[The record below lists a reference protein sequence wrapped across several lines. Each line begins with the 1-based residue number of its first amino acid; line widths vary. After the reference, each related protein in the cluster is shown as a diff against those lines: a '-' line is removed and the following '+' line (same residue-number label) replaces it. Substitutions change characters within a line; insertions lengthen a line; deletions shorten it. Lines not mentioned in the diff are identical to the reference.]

1 MKKQWMLAIAAS
13 TCCVP
18 YAMAQS
24 GVTLYGSL
32 GNSIA
37 YVSNQH
43 GGKTV
48 FMGGGTT
55 PEWIGFTG
63 AEDLGGGLKAIFKLE
78 NGINTANGAGLIAG
92 DMFSRQAW
100 VGLQSTA
107 YGKLTLGRQFDV
119 TNEMIMPLTNG
130 YQTSIYQLYHPA
142 NLDSFGSTFYNN
154 AVKYTSPLWYGLTV
168 EGMYGFDDTT
178 TQPGRYAG
186 GGISYSNG
194 PLRAAV
200 VYSSQHDRTLAL
212 GTQLGFTEFAG
223 RPVPPSGA
231 IVARSV
237 QILAGNVLYDL
248 NNAWQVRGGYSQ
260 VWVEAQNGVTEK
272 MRTGE
277 AGASLRTSP
286 ANLISTGAYYS
297 TFASAHYVTAGLSD
311 VYSLSKRTSVF
322 ASVVYQHAS
331 GSVAAMAL
339 LAPSST
345 TSQLAAYMG
354 LQLFF

>member
-1 MKKQWMLAIAAS
+1 MKKQWMLAAVAS
-13 TCCVP
+13 VCCVP

-24 GVTLYGSL
+24 SVTLYGSL
-32 GNSIA
+32 GSSIA
-37 YVSNQH
+37 YVSNEH
-43 GGKTV
+43 GGKAV

-55 PEWIGFTG
+55 PEWIGITG

-78 NGINTANGAGLIAG
+78 NGINTATGAGLVSG
-92 DMFSRQAW
+92 DMFGRQAW
-100 VGLQSTA
+100 VGLLSA
-107 YGKLTLGRQFDV
+107 DYGKITLGRQFDI

-142 NLDSFGSTFYNN
+142 NLDNFGSTFYNN
-154 AVKYTSPLWYGLTV
+154 AVKYTSVMWHGLTV

-186 GGISYSNG
+186 AGVSYTNG
-194 PLRAAV
+194 RLRAAV

-223 RPVPPSGA
+223 ERLPPAGT

-260 VWVEAQNGVTEK
+260 VWVEAQNGVTET

-277 AGASLRTSP
+277 AGANLRTSP
-286 ANLISTGAYYS
+286 ENLISTGTYYS
-297 TFASAHYVTAGLSD
+297 TFASAHYVAAGLSD
-311 VYSLSKRTSVF
+311 VYSLSKRTALF

-339 LAPSST
+339 LSPSST
-345 TSQLAAYMG
+345 TSQLAAYAGM
-354 LQLFF
+354 QLFF